1 MKKILSMVLVC
12 GIILCGS
19 LTAMA
24 ASKSLDGGRAAWRGG
39 ISDGMVYSNIQ
50 DQRYDN
56 IRYRA
61 TVWVTNDRKQSR
73 SWTGT
78 TTGFGV
84 GGKLEAKIK
93 ATYSHPFRPNKSGY
107 KNFSRF
113 R

>member
-12 GIILCGS
+12 GIILCGC

-39 ISDGMVYSNIQ
+39 ISDGKVYSNIQ

-61 TVWVTNDRKQSR
+61 TVWVRNDKNKYLSR
-73 SWTGT
+73 TGK

-84 GGKLEAKIK
+84 SGKLEAKMN
-93 ATYSHPFRPNKSGY
+93 ATYANPFRPNKSGY